1 MPKLRTA
8 CTSGSSRGHTPG
20 ARYGGTQRMVV
31 WLARGLATAG
41 HRVTLIAGHGSRVP
55 EATVISVAVDAARG
69 PAFDIRP
76 LLPPGL
82 DILVT
87 YAPLRVKP
95 DHPWLRVLPGN
106 RKPGVKA
113 APNIIYLSRDH
124 ARRHGSETFVYN
136 GVDPAEFQF
145 RRDKDDYDLFLGR
158 LHAAKGY
165 RWAVAGAKRLRRR
178 LLLAGGWRP
187 SLSRMCNTSA
197 ASAGPEGGA
206 AGRGRRTVDAGALG
220 RAVRHHADRG
230 AGERHAGARHA
241 AGRRCRRSCHRMWG
255 RWVTR
260 WTSWWS
266 FGPGWTRWHR
276 RPAAARGAALHPS
289 RDGGGL
295 PADVPGVS
303 GDRGAAGG
311 EAAGADPLRSGA
323 TRTAA
328 PSPAPRRAGRPAGAC
343 RCARPA
349 PAAGRLRPPAP
360 TRPDPA
366 APPRAAS

>member
-1 MPKLRTA
+1 MHIGIFSWDILPA
-8 CTSGSSRGHTPG
+8 P
-20 ARYGGTQRMVV
+20 RYGGTQRMVV
-31 WLARGLATAG
+31 WLARGLTAAG

-136 GVDPAEFQF
+136 GLDPAEFQF

-158 LHAAKGY
+158 LHATKGY

-187 SLSRMCNTSA
+187 SLSRYVKYVGSVGGTRKA
-197 ASAGPEGGA
+197 ELLAG
-206 AGRGRRTVDAGALG
+206 AGALWMPALWDEPFG
-220 RAVRHHADRG
+220 HHADRG
-230 AGERHAGARHA
+230 HGERHAGARHA
-241 AGRRCRRSCHRMWG
+241 AGVAAGDR
-255 RWVTR
+255 VT
-260 WTSWWS
+260 
-266 FGPGWTRWHR
+266 
-276 RPAAARGAALHPS
+276 
-289 RDGGGL
+289 GGG
-295 PADVPGVS
+295 
-303 GDRGAAGG
+303 GAG
-311 EAAGADPLRSGA
+311 
-323 TRTAA
+323 
-328 PSPAPRRAGRPAGAC
+328 
-343 RCARPA
+343 
-349 PAAGRLRPPAP
+349 
-360 TRPDPA
+360 
-366 APPRAAS
+366 

>member
-1 MPKLRTA
+1 MHIGIFSWDILPA
-8 CTSGSSRGHTPG
+8 P
-20 ARYGGTQRMVV
+20 RYGGTQRMVV
-31 WLARGLATAG
+31 WLARGLAAAG
-41 HRVTLIAGHGSRVP
+41 HRVTLIAGHGSRVF

-136 GVDPAEFQF
+136 GLDPAEFQF

-158 LHAAKGY
+158 LHASKGY

-187 SLSRMCNTSA
+187 SLSRYVKYVGSVGGTRKA
-197 ASAGPEGGA
+197 ELLAG
-206 AGRGRRTVDAGALG
+206 AGALWMPALWDEPFG
-220 RAVRHHADRG
+220 ITLIEAMVSGTPVLGTRRGSLPEIVSPEVGALGDTLDELVELRARLDAMAPEACRTHV
-230 AGERHAGARHA
+230 ERHFTHHVMAEGYLQMFRAYLA
-241 AGRRCRRSCHRMWG
+241 TGVLPEG
-255 RWVTR
+255 KLL
-260 WTSWWS
+260 
-266 FGPGWTRWHR
+266 GP
-276 RPAAARGAALHPS
+276 L
-289 RDGGGL
+289 
-295 PADVPGVS
+295 
-303 GDRGAAGG
+303 
-311 EAAGADPLRSGA
+311 
-323 TRTAA
+323 
-328 PSPAPRRAGRPAGAC
+328 
-343 RCARPA
+343 
-349 PAAGRLRPPAP
+349 
-360 TRPDPA
+360 
-366 APPRAAS
+366 